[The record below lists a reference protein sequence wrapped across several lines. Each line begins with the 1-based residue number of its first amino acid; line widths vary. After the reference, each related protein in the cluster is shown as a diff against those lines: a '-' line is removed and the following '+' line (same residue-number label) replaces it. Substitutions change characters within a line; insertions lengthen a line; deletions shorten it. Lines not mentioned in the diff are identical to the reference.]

1 MSTTTATIQETA
13 KPTQAQPHN
22 IDKNAVTVAQP
33 RSTFST
39 EEQRKNA
46 SLYTNKGFSLMR

>member
-13 KPTQAQPHN
+13 KPTQAQPHT
-22 IDKNAVTVAQP
+22 IDKNADTVAQP
-33 RSTFST
+33 RKAYST

-46 SLYTNKGFSLMR
+46 SLYTNKNFSLMR